1 MKTFGIQHSLS
12 LSLVFTIS
20 TRFQLWMGERGC
32 IWSTM
37 SVIETGK
44 AADELDIFLR
54 GDPDDPDGTKITR
67 VASSHHL
74 F

>member
-1 MKTFGIQHSLS
+1 MA
-12 LSLVFTIS
+12 
-20 TRFQLWMGERGC
+20 
-32 IWSTM
+32 
-37 SVIETGK
+37 VIETGK
-44 AADELDIFLR
+44 AADEGQAELNIFLR